1 MTKKRVAIIFG
12 GRSSEH
18 EVSLVSATAIMRNLD
33 PSRYDVLPVGIT
45 KQGEWRLGANILD
58 ELKSGSRLT
67 ALPALLS
74 TDHTQKG
81 LVVSALGKRFFEK
94 IDIAFPV
101 VHGPFGEDGTLQGL
115 LEMLNVPYVGCG
127 VLASSVAMDKIVFK
141 QLMRSLSLTVAV
153 DVAFTAHEWRN
164 DAKKI
169 LSAITKT
176 CTLPVFVKPA
186 NMGSSVGI
194 TKVKTF
200 DALDS
205 AIHEALRYDS
215 RIIVEQGIARAREI
229 EMAVLGNDDPE
240 VSVPGEII
248 PSNEFYDYNAKYV
261 DGKSRDQIP
270 AKISPQQRQK
280 MEQYAKK
287 AFKAIDA
294 SGMARVDFLIDGESG
309 KVFLNEINTIP
320 GFTSISMYAKLWEK
334 SGKPYAKLLD
344 RLIELGLE
352 KYQQKQQRQ
361 LDFTPNTQW
370 YNRP

>member
-18 EVSLVSATAIMRNLD
+18 EVSLVSATAVMRNLD
-33 PSRYDVLPVGIT
+33 PSRYDMLPVGIT
-45 KQGEWRLGANILD
+45 KQGEWRLGANILN
-58 ELKSGSRLT
+58 ELKNGSNLT

-81 LVVSALGKRFFEK
+81 LVVSAHERRFFEK

-141 QLMRSLSLTVAV
+141 QLMRSLSVPVAV
-153 DVAFTAHEWRN
+153 DVAFTAHEWHK
-164 DAKKI
+164 DSKKV
-169 LSAITKT
+169 LEAITKT

-194 TKVKTF
+194 TKVKT
-200 DALDS
+200 LDTLGN
-205 AIHEALRYDS
+205 AITDALRYDS
-215 RIIVEQGIARAREI
+215 RIIVEQGIAHAREI
-229 EMAVLGNDDPE
+229 EMAVLGNNDPD

-270 AKISPQQRQK
+270 AKISPEQRQK

-287 AFKAIDA
+287 AYKAIDA
-294 SGMARVDFLIDGESG
+294 SGMARVDFLIDGETG
-309 KVFLNEINTIP
+309 KVFLNEMNTIP

-334 SGKPYAKLLD
+334 SGKPYTKLLD

-361 LDFTPNTQW
+361 LDFVPSAQW
-370 YNRP
+370 YNQP